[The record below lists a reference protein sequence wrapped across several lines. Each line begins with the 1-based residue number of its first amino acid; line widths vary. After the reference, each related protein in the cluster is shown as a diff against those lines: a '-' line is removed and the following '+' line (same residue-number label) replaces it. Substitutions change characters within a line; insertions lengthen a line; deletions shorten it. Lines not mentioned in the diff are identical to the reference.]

1 MSSPKIYTVS
11 FAGVAVTAQQDLI
24 AVVAGSTKTLSLLAF
39 ELSQSTEV
47 GDTAEEGLSILVKRG
62 ATVAGSGGSGAFT
75 PIPCDS
81 GQGASSFT
89 SRLND
94 TTPAGTGT
102 IVNLHATNWNVRS
115 SPTLWV
121 YTPEMTFGAAPSE
134 RIVIGLA
141 TTPAD
146 SITMS
151 GTAWLSENG

>member
-11 FAGVAVTAQQDLI
+11 FAGVAVAAQQDLI
-24 AVVAGSTKTLSLLAF
+24 AVVAASTKTLTLLAF

-47 GDTAEEGLSILVKRG
+47 GDTAEEALSILVKRG
-62 ATVAGSGGSGAFT
+62 ATVVGSGGSAFT

-94 TTPAGTGT
+94 TTIAGTGT
-102 IVNLHATNWNVRS
+102 IVNLHATNWNIRS